1 MASER
6 TAQVDHRFGPTAV
19 TVAIDGPPMATFDL
33 WRAQPGAEKIYVAA
47 DPGDGKERLF
57 LLDTG
62 AAISVLSRDV
72 ADELGLTVEDSGQFI
87 VGLGGQ
93 TAWEKATIAD
103 LHLGPFHVKG
113 VDVAVDV
120 KGVPDVAGLAPIA
133 GILGNNVWGHF
144 VVGIDYPADTLE
156 LALPGAMDLPRYAE
170 PVVFDG
176 EHFTAAAVLVAE
188 SGKQRVRQSVL
199 LEVDT
204 DLRRGCQSERGHAD
218 CREP

>member
-1 MASER
+1 MTSAILALVACAAHQTSSTDPTASTASER
-6 TAQVDHRFGPTAV
+6 SAQVAPDDHRFGPTSVAV
-19 TVAIDGPPMATFDL
+19 SVDGPPMATFDL

-72 ADELGLTVEDSGQFI
+72 ADQLGLTVEDSGQFI

-93 TAWEKATIAD
+93 TAWEKATLAD
-103 LHLGPFHVKG
+103 LRLGSFHVKD

-120 KGVPDVAGLAPIA
+120 KGVPDVAGLVPIA

-144 VVGIDYPADTLE
+144 VVG
-156 LALPGAMDLPRYAE
+156 
-170 PVVFDG
+170 
-176 EHFTAAAVLVAE
+176 
-188 SGKQRVRQSVL
+188 
-199 LEVDT
+199 
-204 DLRRGCQSERGHAD
+204 
-218 CREP
+218 